1 MQALILA
8 AGIGSRLGLGMPK
21 CLVEVGGRPILHHQL
36 DAIEQAGAH
45 RITLVLGYEHEQV
58 EDAAGG
64 RAEVVLNERYA
75 ETNSLYSLWL
85 ARSTVEGA
93 VGGAVG
99 GDLLVLNS
107 DVLFAPELLR
117 DLLAVGGSAI
127 AFDSSSGDED
137 EHMKVRKRQGRL
149 ARIGK
154 DLPPMYSHGESI
166 GMAYLSPLAVRAGF
180 AAAESLIGRGRE
192 NDWAA
197 AALNE
202 VVGCHR
208 VSCMDVAGQPW
219 VEIDFPEDLDRAR
232 NLIWPAIAALE
243 ARRYSGGRRWSTSVE
258 PDEVKEVGT

>member
-8 AGIGSRLGLGMPK
+8 AGVGSRLGVAVPK
-21 CLVEVGGRPILHHQL
+21 CLVEVGGRPLLHHQL
-36 DAIEQAGAH
+36 DALEAVGAD
-45 RITLVLGYEHEQV
+45 RITMVLGYEHHQV
-58 EDAAGG
+58 EEAAEG
-64 RAEVVLNERYA
+64 RVEVVLNERYA

-85 ARSTVEGA
+85 ARHAVE
-93 VGGAVG
+93 GAVG

-127 AFDSSSGDED
+127 AVDYSSGDQD
-137 EHMKVRKRQGRL
+137 EHMKIRRRQGRL

-166 GMAYLSPLAVRAGF
+166 GLVHLSAPAVRADF

-202 VVGCHR
+202 VVRRHR

-232 NLIWPAIAALE
+232 DHVWPAIAALVRE
-243 ARRYSGGRRWSTSVE
+243 RSTDPLWSTSVE
-258 PDEVKEVGT
+258 PEEMKEVGT